1 MVTNY
6 HQFFFILAIGFY
18 YLIDKTEESIRP
30 RYMETI
36 EESLN
41 DTTHVLSAIVEERIN
56 ANPNERFHLKSLVE
70 SLFRKP
76 FQNVRNRSFEAKIY
90 SLLKTN
96 ADLQIYITDSKGI
109 VIFDSESYRE
119 GLNYSKYNDV
129 YLTLKGKYG
138 VRSSKMIETEK
149 EGALFIASPIRFQ
162 NQIIGVLT
170 VIKPKVG
177 VIPFIEEAKHK
188 FWRISLLVASSI
200 AIVFSLLA
208 YISFR
213 PILRLSQYIT
223 ALRNKEKKPF
233 PKLGMKELNELGKE
247 VDQLVVE
254 LEGKKYVESY
264 VQTLTHEVKSPL
276 SSILAAVE
284 LIHSHPNEIERL
296 TKTIDSEAKRIQNL
310 IDQLLELSSLEGKN
324 SIELNDTI
332 DLISFLNEILFR
344 FEIELER
351 KSLSVKKI
359 FPESSVMIN
368 GNQNYLRM
376 AIENIIRNSI
386 EFANQND
393 LIVIKLESISNHQ
406 TKLIISDKGQLI
418 PEYALTKVTD
428 KFFSLPRPIG
438 QRKSSGLGL
447 SIVKEILDFHTAE
460 LKIQNRIPKGVEVSI
475 LFQKQ

>member
-6 HQFFFILAIGFY
+6 HQFFFILSIGFY

-56 ANPNERFHLKSLVE
+56 SNPNERFHLKSLVE

-76 FQNVRNRSFEAKIY
+76 FQIVRNRSFEAKIY

-96 ADLQIYITDSKGI
+96 ADLQIYITDANGI

-119 GLNYSKYNDV
+119 GLDYSKYNDV

-170 VIKPKVG
+170 VIKPKIG

-213 PILRLSQYIT
+213 PILSLSQYIT
-223 ALRNKEKKPF
+223 ALRNKEKNPF

-284 LIHSHPNEIERL
+284 LIQSHPNEMDRL

-332 DLISFLNEILFR
+332 DLVSFLNEILFR

-351 KSLSVKKI
+351 KSLSLKKI
-359 FPESSVMIN
+359 FPEGSVMIK

-386 EFANQND
+386 DFANQND
-393 LIVIKLESISNHQ
+393 LITIQLESTSNLQ
-406 TKLIISDKGQLI
+406 TKLITSDQGQLI
-418 PEYALTKVTD
+418 PEFALTKVTD

-447 SIVKEILDFHTAE
+447 SIVKEILDFHKAE
-460 LKIQNRIPKGVEVSI
+460 LKIQNRSPKGVEVSI
-475 LFQKQ
+475 LFQK

>member
-6 HQFFFILAIGFY
+6 HQFFFILSIGFY

-41 DTTHVLSAIVEERIN
+41 DTTHVLSAIVEEQIN
-56 ANPNERFHLKSLVE
+56 ANPNERYHLKSLAE

-76 FQNVRNRSFEAKIY
+76 FQNVRNRNFEAKIY

-96 ADLQIYITDSKGI
+96 ADLQMYITDAKGI

-119 GLNYSKYNDV
+119 GLDYSKYNDV

-170 VIKPKVG
+170 VIKPKIG

-188 FWRISLLVASSI
+188 FWRISLIVASSI
-200 AIVFSLLA
+200 AIVFSMLA

-213 PILRLSQYIT
+213 PILRLSKYIT

-296 TKTIDSEAKRIQNL
+296 TNTIDSEAKRIQNL

-332 DLISFLNEILFR
+332 DLGSFLNEILFR

-359 FPESSVMIN
+359 FPEGSVMIK

-386 EFANQND
+386 EFANPSD
-393 LIVIKLESISNHQ
+393 LITIQLESISHSQ
-406 TKLIISDKGQLI
+406 AKLIISDQGQLI

-447 SIVKEILDFHTAE
+447 SIVKEILDFHKAE
-460 LKIQNRIPKGVEVSI
+460 LKIQNRTPKGVEVSI
-475 LFQKQ
+475 LFQKS

>member
-6 HQFFFILAIGFY
+6 HQFFFILSIGFY

-56 ANPNERFHLKSLVE
+56 SNPNERFHLKSLVE

-96 ADLQIYITDSKGI
+96 ADLQIYITDANGI

-119 GLNYSKYNDV
+119 GLDYSKYNDV

-170 VIKPKVG
+170 VIKPKIG

-223 ALRNKEKKPF
+223 ALRNKEKNPF

-284 LIHSHPNEIERL
+284 LIQSHPIEMDRL

-324 SIELNDTI
+324 SIELNDTL
-332 DLISFLNEILFR
+332 DLVSFLNEILFR

-351 KSLSVKKI
+351 KSLSLKKI
-359 FPESSVMIN
+359 FPEVSVMIK

-386 EFANQND
+386 DFANQND
-393 LIVIKLESISNHQ
+393 LITIQLESTSNLQ
-406 TKLIISDKGQLI
+406 TKLIISDQGQLI
-418 PEYALTKVTD
+418 PEFALTKVTD

-447 SIVKEILDFHTAE
+447 SIVKEILDFHKAE
-460 LKIQNRIPKGVEVSI
+460 LKIQNRSPKGVEVSI
-475 LFQKQ
+475 LFQK

>member
-119 GLNYSKYNDV
+119 DLNYSKYNDV

-406 TKLIISDKGQLI
+406 TKLIISDQGQLI

>member
-6 HQFFFILAIGFY
+6 HQFFFILSIGFY

-56 ANPNERFHLKSLVE
+56 SNPNERFHLNSLAE

-76 FQNVRNRSFEAKIY
+76 FQNVRNRNFEAKIY

-96 ADLQIYITDSKGI
+96 ADLQIYITDAKGI

-119 GLNYSKYNDV
+119 GLDYSKYNDV

-170 VIKPKVG
+170 VIKPKIG

-188 FWRISLLVASSI
+188 FWRISLIVASSI

-213 PILRLSQYIT
+213 PILRLSQYVT

-284 LIHSHPNEIERL
+284 LIHSHPNEVGRL
-296 TKTIDSEAKRIQNL
+296 TKTIESEAKRIQNL

-351 KSLSVKKI
+351 KSISVKKI
-359 FPESSVMIN
+359 FPEGSVLIK

-386 EFANQND
+386 EFANPDD
-393 LIVIKLESISNHQ
+393 LISIELESISHFQ
-406 TKLIISDKGQLI
+406 TKLIISDQGQLI

-438 QRKSSGLGL
+438 LRKSSGLGL
-447 SIVKEILDFHTAE
+447 SIVKEILDFHKAE
-460 LKIQNRIPKGVEVSI
+460 LKIQNRTPKGVEVSI
-475 LFQKQ
+475 LFQKL

>member
-6 HQFFFILAIGFY
+6 HQFFFILSIGFY

-56 ANPNERFHLKSLVE
+56 SNPNERFHLKSLVE

-96 ADLQIYITDSKGI
+96 ADLQIYITDAYGI

-119 GLNYSKYNDV
+119 GLDYSKYNDV

-170 VIKPKVG
+170 VIKPKIG

-223 ALRNKEKKPF
+223 ALRNKEKNPF

-284 LIHSHPNEIERL
+284 LIQSHPNEMDRL

-332 DLISFLNEILFR
+332 DLVSFLNEILFR

-351 KSLSVKKI
+351 KSLSLKKI
-359 FPESSVMIN
+359 FPEGSVMIK

-386 EFANQND
+386 DFANQND
-393 LIVIKLESISNHQ
+393 LITIHLESTSNLQ
-406 TKLIISDKGQLI
+406 TKLIISDQGQLI
-418 PEYALTKVTD
+418 PEFALTKVTD

-447 SIVKEILDFHTAE
+447 SIVKEILDFHKAE
-460 LKIQNRIPKGVEVSI
+460 LKIQNRSPKGVEVSI
-475 LFQKQ
+475 LFQK

>member
-1 MVTNY
+1 LVTNY
-6 HQFFFILAIGFY
+6 HQFFFILSIGFY

-56 ANPNERFHLKSLVE
+56 SNPNERFHLKSLVE

-96 ADLQIYITDSKGI
+96 ADLQIYITDANGI

-119 GLNYSKYNDV
+119 GLDYSKYNDV

-170 VIKPKVG
+170 VIKPKIG

-223 ALRNKEKKPF
+223 ALRNKEKNPF

-284 LIHSHPNEIERL
+284 LIQSHPNEMDRL

-332 DLISFLNEILFR
+332 DLVSFLNEILFR

-351 KSLSVKKI
+351 KSLSLKKI
-359 FPESSVMIN
+359 FPEGSVMIK

-386 EFANQND
+386 DFANQND
-393 LIVIKLESISNHQ
+393 LITIQLESTSNLQ
-406 TKLIISDKGQLI
+406 TKLIISDQGQLI
-418 PEYALTKVTD
+418 PEFALTKVTD

-447 SIVKEILDFHTAE
+447 SIVKEILDFHKAE
-460 LKIQNRIPKGVEVSI
+460 LKIQNRSPKGVEVSI
-475 LFQKQ
+475 LFQK